1 MKEKKDNNM
10 NETSLNNIKQV
21 LKEFSEE
28 NNLNYDFLTSL
39 LETELLDNLDE
50 KDKIKAITNLINME
64 VK

>member
-1 MKEKKDNNM
+1 M